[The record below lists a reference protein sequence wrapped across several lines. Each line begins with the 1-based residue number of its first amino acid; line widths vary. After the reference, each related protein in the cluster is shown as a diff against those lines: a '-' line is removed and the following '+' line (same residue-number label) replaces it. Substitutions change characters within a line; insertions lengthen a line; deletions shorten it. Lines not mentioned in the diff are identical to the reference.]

1 MADHPSMHLEPH
13 TQTKLNACRE
23 ILADLGS
30 VVVAFSAGVDSTF
43 LVALAAETLGGRN
56 VLAAM
61 GVSPSL
67 AARERHQ
74 GRELARLIG
83 IELVEVETGELS
95 DPNYASNPANR
106 CFYCKKDLFGRLANL
121 AAERGFLAV
130 ASGANADDIGDF
142 RPGLE
147 AGRQMGVRN
156 PLLEATLTKEEIRAA
171 SRAMGLPTWD
181 KPSSACLASRVPY
194 GQPLTAPRLSRIEK
208 AEDILKDLG
217 FRQCRVRDHDTLA
230 LIEVEAEDIYKAA
243 RLRRSIVS
251 AFVALG
257 YNYVALDL
265 KGFRSGSMNEV
276 LLGRTPRGPSGS

>member
-171 SRAMGLPTWD
+171 SRA
-181 KPSSACLASRVPY
+181 SLASRVPY